1 VKLTEQQLRRLV
13 RRTLEEHIDGQP
25 FPGTLQ
31 DLAKH
36 HGKFWAH
43 GDVVDPKGW
52 ADAIDIGVR
61 YTLGKA
67 SSPLQRKKKR
77 MAERRRRYHR

>member
-1 VKLTEQQLRRLV
+1 MKLTERQLRSLV
-13 RRTLEEHIDGQP
+13 RRTLQEHNDGQP
-25 FPGTLQ
+25 FPGSLQ

-43 GDVVDPKGW
+43 GEVVDPKGW
-52 ADAIDIGVR
+52 DDAIDLAVR
-61 YTLGKA
+61 FTLGKA

-77 MAERRRRYHR
+77 MPEARRRYPR

>member
-1 VKLTEQQLRRLV
+1 MKLTERQLRRLV
-13 RRTLEEHIDGQP
+13 RLTLQEHIDGQP

-43 GDVVDPKGW
+43 GEVVDPQGW
-52 ADAIDIGVR
+52 DDAIDLAVR

-67 SSPLQRKKKR
+67 SSPLQGKKKR
-77 MAERRRRYHR
+77 MSEARRRYSR